1 MSPAVLRGL
10 RPPPAAVH
18 RAGVRSALWGRRRG
32 ATWCSAGT
40 TRRHICRRSVRS
52 AKEPPRF
59 TSTSSMKARRGR
71 GPKLMNRCL
80 GTKRDNSPCTVSVEP
95 PQTFCWWHDPA
106 NADARKQAA
115 ARGGKRAG
123 RGRPQAELSDIKRRL
138 SDLADD
144 VLEGRQ
150 DKAVAAVASQV
161 LNVLLRA
168 ISVETKLKEQLELVG
183 RLEALEEGLEQ
194 RRGRG
199 SRWRA

>member
-95 PQTFCWWHDPA
+95 PQIYCWWHDPA
-106 NADARKQAA
+106 NADARRRAA
-115 ARGGKRAG
+115 SKGGKRGG
-123 RGRPQAELSDIKRRL
+123 RGRPIAELVSLRDENADIRRRL
-138 SDLADD
+138 
-144 VLEGRQ
+144 LEGELLPN
-150 DKAVAAVASQV
+150 VAAVAVQSINTDIRAVGVV
-161 LNVLLRA
+161 LKAR
-168 ISVETKLKEQLELVG
+168 EQEELVDG
-183 RLEALEEGLEQ
+183 NDPREASGAAGGVG
-194 RRGRG
+194 RRGRL
-199 SRWRA
+199 